1 MLTIEVRLLGGRYR
15 AGDFED
21 RAEPEWPPHPARL
34 FYAAV
39 HGAHTAGGDPLEIE
53 TLEWWESLGAPAI
66 ECSDRIELP
75 DGTTVDSWA
84 SRTGVDHYVRGNYA
98 RSWSADIQGQWERI
112 AEKERRLDE
121 LLREGAAQKE
131 IGAAERALEK
141 ARAKVVADTARVTAA
156 GIPASGSV
164 VESVLEVLPD
174 NRDRQARQFPAV
186 TPDNPVI
193 RYGWSY
199 DIDPDRARV
208 LDTILARI
216 GRIGHSASTVACR
229 LIDEPLRPT
238 WVPTRDRS
246 DVQLRTVTDGVHE
259 ALVEEFARHQGRRE
273 RNMPAVISSYRRPRE
288 RTGPP
293 LAAVGAGEWI
303 VLPFPVRGGLPLPRT
318 ADIGRAVRAA
328 LMSHAQQPV
337 PAFLSGHRSR
347 DSGTGPTGPL
357 ADSHLG
363 VLSLPNVTH
372 VHSDGQIRAV
382 ALTIP
387 DGTAQVDIDAVV
399 EALAAWWDPESEGY
413 RLTLPGGVVRIL
425 GAAAKDRA
433 DDDRDA
439 APGRVGSRAFWARSG
454 REWSTVTP
462 IALDRHPK
470 VSRSADFD
478 ALNAAVAPVVAGM
491 LTRAGLPEPV
501 EILASPVAMWPSVP
515 PVAGGAGGGR
525 PGRRTFP
532 QYRVG
537 NDPQRR
543 RFTTHLTVRFAEPVA
558 GPLIVGA
565 GRYFGYGL
573 MLPAPG
579 GVVVR

>member
-1 MLTIEVRLLGGRYR
+1 MLTVEVRLLGGRYR

-39 HGAHTAGGDPLEIE
+39 HGVHSAGGDPAEIE

-66 ECSDRIELP
+66 ECSDRVELP
-75 DGTTVDSWA
+75 DGTSVDAWA
-84 SRTGVDHYVRGNYA
+84 SRQGVDHYVRGNYA
-98 RSWSADIQGQWERI
+98 RSWTSDIHGQWDRI
-112 AEKERRLDE
+112 VEKENELDD
-121 LLREGAAQKE
+121 LLREGAADKK
-131 IGAAERALEK
+131 IRAAQSALDK
-141 ARAKVVADTARVTAA
+141 ARTKVIKDTARVTAA
-156 GIPASGSV
+156 GPASDSV
-164 VESVLEVLPD
+164 IDSVLEVLPE

-186 TPDNPVI
+186 TPDSPLI
-193 RYGWSY
+193 RYGWSSVVE
-199 DIDPDRARV
+199 PERAQV
-208 LDTILARI
+208 LDAIVSRI

-229 LIDEPLRPT
+229 VVDEPVRPT
-238 WVPTRDRS
+238 WVPAGGRGGL
-246 DVQLRTVTDGVHE
+246 QLRTVTAGVHE

-273 RNMPAVISSYRRPRE
+273 RNMPAVISTYRRPRE
-288 RTGPP
+288 RTESPTGC
-293 LAAVGAGEWI
+293 VEAGEWI
-303 VLPFPVRGGLPLPRT
+303 VLPFPVRGGLPLTRT

-328 LMSHAQQPV
+328 LMSHARQPV
-337 PAFLSGHRSR
+337 PAFLSGHRNSK
-347 DSGTGPTGPL
+347 SGTAPTGPL

-372 VHSDGQIRAV
+372 VRSDGQIRAV

-387 DGTAQVDIDAVV
+387 GGTSRADIDAAL
-399 EALAAWWDPESEGY
+399 EALAAWLDPESDGY

-425 GAAAKDRA
+425 GAASLDRT

-439 APGRVGSRAFWARSG
+439 APGRVDSRAFWARTG

-470 VSRSADFD
+470 VGRSADFES
-478 ALNAAVAPVVAGM
+478 LNAAVAPVAVEM
-491 LTRAGLPEPV
+491 FVRAGLPEPV
-501 EILASPVAMWPSVP
+501 EVLASPVAVWPSVP
-515 PVAGGAGGGR
+515 PVAGGGGGGK
-525 PGRRTFP
+525 PGRRAFP

-543 RFTTHLTVRFAEPVA
+543 RFTTHLTVRFADPVC
-558 GPLIVGA
+558 GPVIVGA

-573 MLPAPG
+573 MLPTPG
-579 GVVVR
+579 GAVAR